1 MPNLSTQL
9 SAPPPILCE
18 CPHLQHGLR
27 RGKRGRVDGRPVGEM
42 GLNRAIDALAGQI
55 PISRLVWRLTHD
67 ISLNEFEDD
76 DLSEITEITDE
87 CGMSLNYMGLEIKG
101 CVRQGTN
108 SGVGKEELGAV
119 GQLQAEMLHLDLIDG
134 ADDYRDDKESSKPSS
149 TAPLPVTEDPPLVT
163 MDIYRP
169 KRPTTLNLFP
179 MVPRT
184 QDTLNNNSFGKKYS
198 WQEKVSR
205 SSSPLKTGG
214 LTSPH
219 EHSCLSDED
228 KLHQGGGTQTKDRGT
243 STDTPCRYKHTSGH
257 THSSTAGTHSKLPEK
272 PPASPPP
279 QNYTLTPLGPP
290 GKGEGGTHREK
301 IRYHTDV
308 RLEPTEEI
316 YLTPVHRSEQDHPF
330 LSQQPEHGRMSIS
343 SDTEGPPP
351 YQPLPDRTNPSICE
365 EDEVYVPPPSY
376 ASYVEALF
384 TPPSTAPPREHP
396 GLALNLGLREG
407 GAGAMV
413 RAGAGAG
420 VEYVDVQDET
430 FGVEGEA
437 EDERVRV
444 VGGRQYLGRGGC
456 GAPMSTLMSS
466 EASGLSYDSVKYTLV
481 VDEHA
486 QLELVSLQQCYQCY
500 SDDSNSATVYDNCVS
515 SPYKLAIGEKYKEE
529 VEEEEEEEEERAR
542 VGRVRRE
549 ATACLS
555 EDTTPEANLHFSK
568 KFLNIFMNGRSRS
581 SSAEPFGLFSCL
593 INGEEREQSHRAVYR
608 FVPRHD
614 DELEL
619 EVDDPVLVE
628 VQAEDYWY
636 EGYNMRTGTCGIF
649 PAYYAIEVAKEPES
663 FKVKSSEWVDR
674 YHMKFLG
681 SVQVPYHKG
690 NDVLCAAMQKIA
702 TNRRMTV
709 QYNPPSSCILE
720 INVKGVKLLVQD
732 DYYASDRS
740 NQCSHFFQLK
750 NVSFCGYHP
759 KNSKY
764 FGFITKHPAD
774 QRFACHV
781 FVSEDSTKPL
791 AESVGKAFQLYYKE
805 FVDCSCPTED
815 IYLE

>member
-1 MPNLSTQL
+1 
-9 SAPPPILCE
+9 
-18 CPHLQHGLR
+18 
-27 RGKRGRVDGRPVGEM
+27 
-42 GLNRAIDALAGQI
+42 
-55 PISRLVWRLTHD
+55 
-67 ISLNEFEDD
+67 
-76 DLSEITEITDE
+76 
-87 CGMSLNYMGLEIKG
+87 
-101 CVRQGTN
+101 
-108 SGVGKEELGAV
+108 
-119 GQLQAEMLHLDLIDG
+119 MLHLDLIDG
-134 ADDYRDDKESSKPSS
+134 ADGYRDDKESSKPSS
-149 TAPLPVTEDPPLVT
+149 TAPLPITEDPPLVT

-179 MVPRT
+179 MVPHT

-205 SSSPLKTGG
+205 SSSPLKTGV
-214 LTSPH
+214 LTSPR

-228 KLHQGGGTQTKDRGT
+228 KLQQGGGTQTKDRGT
-243 STDTPCRYKHTSGH
+243 STDAPCRHKHTSGH
-257 THSSTAGTHSKLPEK
+257 THSSTAP
-272 PPASPPP
+272 PPP
-279 QNYTLTPLGPP
+279 QNYTPAPLGPP
-290 GKGEGGTHREK
+290 GKGEGDTHREK
-301 IRYHTDV
+301 ICYHTDV

-316 YLTPVHRSEQDHPF
+316 YLTPVHQSEQDRPF
-330 LSQQPEHGRMSIS
+330 LSQQPQHGRMSIS

-365 EDEVYVPPPSY
+365 EE
-376 ASYVEALF
+376 E
-384 TPPSTAPPREHP
+384 
-396 GLALNLGLREG
+396 
-407 GAGAMV
+407 
-413 RAGAGAG
+413 
-420 VEYVDVQDET
+420 Q
-430 FGVEGEA
+430 
-437 EDERVRV
+437 
-444 VGGRQYLGRGGC
+444 GRYWGRGGC
-456 GAPMSTLMSS
+456 GSPPRTLMSS

-486 QLELVSLQQCYQCY
+486 QLDLVSLRQCYQCY
-500 SDDSNSATVYDNCVS
+500 SNDSDSATVYDNCVS
-515 SPYKLAIGEKYKEE
+515 SPYESAKG
-529 VEEEEEEEEERAR
+529 EEE
-542 VGRVRRE
+542 GTLRRE
-549 ATACLS
+549 ATTCLS
-555 EDTTPEANLHFSK
+555 EDSTPEANLQFSK
-568 KFLNIFMNGRSRS
+568 RFLNIFMNGWSRS
-581 SSAEPFGLFSCL
+581 SSANSFGLFSCF

-619 EVDDPVLVE
+619 EVDDPLLVE

-636 EGYNMRTGTCGIF
+636 EGYNMRTGTRGIF
-649 PAYYAIEVAKEPES
+649 PAYYAIEVAKEPEMM
-663 FKVKSSEWVDR
+663 SSEWVDR

-720 INVKGVKLLVQD
+720 INMKGVNLLVQD
-732 DYYASDRS
+732 DYYS

-805 FVDCSCPTED
+805 FVDYSCPTED